1 LRQAVLP
8 VTGNRKKVL
17 PAPPLTNT
25 ESIFL
30 ARQPIFDRALN
41 VFAYELLFR
50 SGHSNVAGVTDGNSA
65 SSQVMINAF
74 LEIGIDAIS
83 GGRTCFVNLTRDFIV
98 GQLPL
103 PFPPSIFVIEILE
116 DIEVDEELLTSIKS
130 FSAKGFTVALD
141 DYVFEKDKAPLFDL
155 IDIVKI
161 DIMECDRRLLAE
173 NVKQL
178 KSHKLRLLAEKVATQ
193 EEFELCKSLGFDY
206 FQGYFTSEPIVIEG
220 VDFKP
225 SRVALLEV
233 LTMLEDPN
241 CNIDILEKLIS
252 RDVSL
257 SYKILRIIN
266 SPYFGFRREITSI
279 KQAVVALGLKPIRD
293 WFVIIALTKIDDKP
307 NELILMT
314 IQRAAMMKSLSKDFQ
329 VDADIAFTTGL
340 FSLIDAIMGQSM
352 STVLH
357 SLPLSND
364 ITCALLTGEG
374 SLGKLLNAVILY
386 ERGQWEE
393 LEELENSL
401 GRSIQ
406 FSAHYLEAMNWA
418 NGLVQTL

>member
-1 LRQAVLP
+1 M
-8 VTGNRKKVL
+8 TGNRKKVL

-116 DIEVDEELLTSIKS
+116 DIEVDEELLASIKS

-141 DYVFEKDKAPLFDL
+141 DYVFEEDKAPLFDL

-206 FQGYFTSEPIVIEG
+206 FQGYFTSEPVVIEG

-241 CNIDILEKLIS
+241 CDIDILENLIS

-266 SPYFGFRREITSI
+266 SPYFGFRREITS
-279 KQAVVALGLKPIRD
+279 
-293 WFVIIALTKIDDKP
+293 
-307 NELILMT
+307 LMDR
-314 IQRAAMMKSLSKDFQ
+314 Q
-329 VDADIAFTTGL
+329 
-340 FSLIDAIMGQSM
+340 
-352 STVLH
+352 
-357 SLPLSND
+357 
-364 ITCALLTGEG
+364 E
-374 SLGKLLNAVILY
+374 
-386 ERGQWEE
+386 
-393 LEELENSL
+393 
-401 GRSIQ
+401 
-406 FSAHYLEAMNWA
+406 
-418 NGLVQTL
+418 

>member
-1 LRQAVLP
+1 VP
-8 VTGNRKKVL
+8 

-374 SLGKLLNAVILY
+374 SLGKLLNAVILH